1 MSRSPLYKCPL
12 TALLSI
18 HGLQFVV
25 GRVFGSVFSSVTGY
39 VVDKVFY
46 GSIFVDNE
54 IYYVDPYRVTSVQSW
69 LSTIHTYTHHSS
81 LFRIPPQSQW
91 TLPKITQVRSPQKMQ
106 LTML

>member
-1 MSRSPLYKCPL
+1 MSRCPLYKCP
-12 TALLSI
+12 ANCGLLSI

-69 LSTIHTYTHHSS
+69 IQYTYTHHSS

>member
-1 MSRSPLYKCPL
+1 MSRCPLCKCP
-12 TALLSI
+12 ANCGLLSI

-54 IYYVDPYRVTSVQSW
+54 IYYVDPYRVTSIQSW
-69 LSTIHTYTHHSS
+69 IQYTYTHLCLEYLHSHS
-81 LFRIPPQSQW
+81 GLY
-91 TLPKITQVRSPQKMQ
+91 QK
-106 LTML
+106 LHRFEAHRRCS

>member
-1 MSRSPLYKCPL
+1 MSRCPLYKCPL

-54 IYYVDPYRVTSVQSW
+54 IYYVDPYRVTSMQSW
-69 LSTIHTYTHHSS
+69 ISTIHIHSS

-91 TLPKITQVRSPQKMQ
+91 TPPKITQVRSSQKM
-106 LTML
+106 

>member
-1 MSRSPLYKCPL
+1 MSRCPLYKCPL
-12 TALLSI
+12 TALFSI

-54 IYYVDPYRVTSVQSW
+54 IYYVDPYRVTIACSHGYLQY
-69 LSTIHTYTHHSS
+69 TYTHLCLEYLHSHS
-81 LFRIPPQSQW
+81 GLH
-91 TLPKITQVRSPQKMQ
+91 QK
-106 LTML
+106 LHRFEAHIRCR

>member
-1 MSRSPLYKCPL
+1 MSRCPLYKCPANC
-12 TALLSI
+12 ALFSI

-54 IYYVDPYRVTSVQSW
+54 IYYVDPYRVTSMQSW
-69 LSTIHTYTHHSS
+69 IYTIHIHSS

-91 TLPKITQVRSPQKMQ
+91 TPPKITQVRSSQKM
-106 LTML
+106 

>member
-1 MSRSPLYKCPL
+1 MSRCPLYKCP
-12 TALLSI
+12 ANCGLLSI

-69 LSTIHTYTHHSS
+69 ISTIHSS
-81 LFRIPPQSQW
+81 FIF
-91 TLPKITQVRSPQKMQ
+91 V
-106 LTML
+106 